1 MRTTVTLD
9 PDVDARLRQLA
20 KERGL
25 SFKEVLNATL
35 RTGFTNGR
43 AEAAP
48 YQQRTYHMGQ
58 RPDIDLDKAL
68 RLAGALEDEAA
79 VAKLELHK

>member
-9 PDVDARLRQLA
+9 PDVAAQLRQLA

-25 SFKEVLNATL
+25 SFKEVLNTTL
-35 RTGFTNGR
+35 RAGFTKGR

-48 YQQRTYHMGQ
+48 HRQRTYHMGQ

-79 VAKLELHK
+79 VTKLELHK